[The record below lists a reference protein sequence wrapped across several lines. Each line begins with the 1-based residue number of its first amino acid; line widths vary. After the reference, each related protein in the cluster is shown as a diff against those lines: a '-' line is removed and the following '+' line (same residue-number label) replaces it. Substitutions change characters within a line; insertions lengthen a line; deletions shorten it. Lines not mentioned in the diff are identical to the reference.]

1 VDFGNNNQLRSL
13 AMPGAV
19 ILAMA
24 AALIQ
29 SGLLK
34 GSAAAV
40 NFFYYAA
47 FAAGLLLARRFH
59 SSRIFSAL
67 VLLLLAQRAVE
78 FFSDGRTPTVG
89 PGLTALEAVSF
100 LVPVNFALLAVARE
114 RGFSFPAVVP
124 RVALLFVESVFVA
137 VLCRPHPAPGFGLFH
152 GALLR
157 RAWFTWTN
165 IPQISLLIFV
175 VVGMGLLV
183 RALTQRKA
191 LESGFVWALLSFF
204 LALNSGAIG
213 VAARAY
219 IATAAAILVVS
230 IIETSYA
237 MAYHDELTGLP
248 SRRAFNDAT
257 LRLEAPYTV
266 AAVDIDHFKS
276 VNDTY
281 GHDTGDE
288 VLCMVA
294 TRLAQVTGGGQAYR
308 VGGEEFTIL
317 FPGKAIREVIADLN
331 TLRMQIEQSPFRLRG
346 ADRRRASRG
355 SDRRIPAAQKKG
367 SRSKRKL
374 QTRSTPGELT
384 VTASIGVAEPDPK
397 HPTPEDV
404 IDLADKA
411 LYRAKQAGRNRVE
424 IAAGTRT
431 RGKKKAAENI
441 A

>member
-1 VDFGNNNQLRSL
+1 
-13 AMPGAV
+13 MPGAV
-19 ILAMA
+19 ILGMA

-34 GSAAAV
+34 GSAPAV
-40 NFFYYAA
+40 DFYYYAA
-47 FAAGLLLARRFH
+47 FATGLLLARRFH
-59 SSRIFSAL
+59 SSRVFSAL
-67 VLLLLAQRAVE
+67 ILLLLAQRTVE
-78 FFSDGRTPTVG
+78 FFSNGRTPTAG

-100 LVPVNFALLAVARE
+100 LVPVNFALLALARE
-114 RGFSFPAVVP
+114 RGFTFPAAVP
-124 RVALLFVESVFVA
+124 RVTLLFVESVFVA
-137 VLCRPHPAPGFGLFH
+137 VLCRPHPAAGSGLFH

-175 VVGMGLLV
+175 VVGVGLLV

-219 IATAAAILVVS
+219 IATAAVILVVS

-294 TRLAQVTGGGQAYR
+294 TKLAQVTGGGQAYR

-317 FPGKAIREVIADLN
+317 FPGKAVGEVIADLN
-331 TLRMQIEQSPFRLRG
+331 TLRLQIEQSPFRLRG
-346 ADRRRASRG
+346 ADRRKTSRG
-355 SDRRIPAAQKKG
+355 SDRRIPATQKKG
-367 SRSKRKL
+367 SRRKRKS
-374 QTRSTPGELT
+374 QTRTNPGELR

-397 HPTPEDV
+397 HPAPEDV
-404 IDLADKA
+404 MDLADKA

-424 IAAGTRT
+424 IATGTRT
-431 RGKKKAAENI
+431 RGKKKTAENI